1 MANKVFKGIRMPGL
15 NDFYVLPEAV
25 AIEDENGYVEIKS
38 YVSDTVEIENLD
50 TTLTKSGMAADAAEV
65 GKILNQKVDKVDGE
79 AQYLTVE
86 DSLTIKRG
94 NQAEGA
100 YFYTYV
106 DDHNYPTVELL
117 GTANDDFVKLY
128 GIANPTQSNDA
139 VNKQYVDTNFA
150 PVGYGLG
157 GETKDIGTT
166 SVDNISGTGWYWG
179 YIGLPDGFGY
189 SHIHHIERNANYIT
203 QIAYSLT
210 NVSDWG
216 AICVRRE
223 KTGGVWQPWEW
234 ENPPYEFGKVY
245 RTTERFAGY
254 PVYAVNVACGMAVH
268 GETAVTVTKGI
279 TDDPNFSLG
288 YEWSIVGYDGGVVYD
303 AVYNGR
309 DEHDMLI
316 KMGEYPIW
324 YAIKGIKATWSN
336 AGLTLTFEPTGN
348 HSMNTMEGNMFVT
361 VKFIKKEYL

>member
-38 YVSDTVEIENLD
+38 YVSDTVEVENLD

-86 DSLTIKRG
+86 DGLTIKRG

-150 PVGYGLG
+150 PAGYGLG
-157 GETKDIGTT
+157 EVAPSSLIQTT
-166 SVDNISGTGWYWG
+166 AALDAAKATGWYRFYGYESGSYWNIGG
-179 YIGLPDGFGY
+179 YISGLIEVKGSRTATDGIRQYFYPDGC
-189 SHIHHIERNANYIT
+189 NAYLVRMM
-203 QIAYSLT
+203 A
-210 NVSDWG
+210 DG
-216 AICVRRE
+216 AWS
-223 KTGGVWQPWEW
+223 KWEW
-234 ENPPYEFGKVY
+234 VNPPMIAGQEY
-245 RTTERFAGY
+245 RTTERWNGKPLY
-254 PVYAVNVACGMAVH
+254 KKLV
-268 GETAVTVTKGI
+268 
-279 TDDPNFSLG
+279 SLG
-288 YEWSIVGYDGGVVYD
+288 SVSNGASIEWHDKTNVIPIRYD
-303 AVYNGR
+303 AHFYAQTVPKYNNASSYLFVHLAANIAAISCAEYTNSPVAITVDYVYS
-309 DEHDMLI
+309 E
-316 KMGEYPIW
+316 
-324 YAIKGIKATWSN
+324 
-336 AGLTLTFEPTGN
+336 
-348 HSMNTMEGNMFVT
+348 
-361 VKFIKKEYL
+361 